1 MTEHQIQKD
10 CEDYLQRLQAM
21 GKLMYLSLNS
31 GFAFMFHGDKKY
43 KIKLCPKGTADI
55 LVIKPCN
62 LNPEVYFLEVKTDK
76 GKQSE
81 AQIKFQE
88 DVELMG
94 CYYRVI
100 RSLDEVME
108 LLSV

>member
-21 GKLMYLSLNS
+21 GELMYLRLNS
-31 GFAFMFHGDKKY
+31 GFAFTFHGDKKY
-43 KIKLCPKGTADI
+43 RINLCPVGTADL
-55 LVIKPCN
+55 LVIKPHD
-62 LNPEVYFLEVKTDK
+62 LNPEVYFLEVKDK

-81 AQIKFQE
+81 AQVKFQQ

-108 LLSV
+108 LLPV